1 MKTNPLRHILIF
13 ALGTTIVLGL
23 LFYIRNSLKSSIA
36 TPKEGIPNPL
46 PLADFARESNRDVHV
61 AESDRLS
68 TVSSVQQRVTS
79 VTNGPGVATAH
90 PKSKSAT
97 SPSGE
102 HAEIS
107 PDGRRV
113 TLTDKS
119 GHVIWSQDIVAPLGR
134 ICRCILPVKS
144 AHRNSTARVSYF
156 GLEMSISK
164 WTAKLGKQSHEM
176 RVNCPSFCE

>member
-1 MKTNPLRHILIF
+1 MKTNPLRHILIV

-46 PLADFARESNRDVHV
+46 PLADFARDSNSYTHV

-68 TVSSVQQRVTS
+68 TVSNVQQQVTS
-79 VTNGPGVATAH
+79 VTNGPGFATAP

-119 GHVIWSQDIVAPLGR
+119 GHVIWSKDIVVTFGTN
-134 ICRCILPVKS
+134 LPMYFTGEISSPEFYSKGLLLRAGNEYIEVDGQKTGEIIS
-144 AHRNSTARVSYF
+144 RDAR
-156 GLEMSISK
+156 
-164 WTAKLGKQSHEM
+164 
-176 RVNCPSFCE
+176 